1 MKKRKAPQV
10 PPTISPR
17 PKPVPSPRT
26 VQEEKSQ
33 EMDHL
38 MPTLKRSPRELTP
51 ESNYSID
58 SFESNSSAGRRSV
71 DSVENDKGIFK

>member
-1 MKKRKAPQV
+1 
-10 PPTISPR
+10 
-17 PKPVPSPRT
+17 
-26 VQEEKSQ
+26 
-33 EMDHL
+33 MDHL